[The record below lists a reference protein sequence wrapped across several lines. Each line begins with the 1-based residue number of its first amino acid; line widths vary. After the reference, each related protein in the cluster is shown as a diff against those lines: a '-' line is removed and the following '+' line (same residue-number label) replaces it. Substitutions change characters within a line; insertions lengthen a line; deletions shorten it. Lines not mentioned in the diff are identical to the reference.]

1 MSQEPTGSLS
11 QQKLPFNFIGE
22 IVFKT
27 SGWDRLEAT
36 ILYHNI
42 SSIFIV
48 TISTIFHRTS
58 SPDKSASMSN
68 RHGISRWHFLS
79 QLATCS
85 KIEQAASKL
94 HTVDTLYTS
103 RINKCGMDDIGMCI
117 IMYILYVM
125 YWDDATLSVH
135 PKIFQTE
142 LAAPAREKKHE
153 TWSPFS
159 DRFMDLVPCK
169 WQETQQPRRLHLA
182 DPAKSEDFGGTTS
195 WTYVFG

>member
-1 MSQEPTGSLS
+1 MLFLHRCHRSLPEVYPNKNCHSISLAKLCSKQVDGTGF
-11 QQKLPFNFIGE
+11 QK
-22 IVFKT
+22 
-27 SGWDRLEAT
+27 LEAT

-42 SSIFIV
+42 SSNFIV

-117 IMYILYVM
+117 IMYILYMV
-125 YWDDATLSVH
+125 YLDDATLPVH

-142 LAAPAREKKHE
+142 LAAPARRKKN
-153 TWSPFS
+153 T
-159 DRFMDLVPCK
+159 
-169 WQETQQPRRLHLA
+169 RLGHLSA
-182 DPAKSEDFGGTTS
+182 IES
-195 WTYVFG
+195 WILFLASGRKLSNQGVCT

>member
-27 SGWDRLEAT
+27 SGWDRVPKVGGNHF
-36 ILYHNI
+36 IYHNI

-48 TISTIFHRTS
+48 TFSTIFHRTS
-58 SPDKSASMSN
+58 SPDRSASMSN
-68 RHGISRWHFLS
+68 RHGISRLHFLS

-117 IMYILYVM
+117 IMYILYMM

-142 LAAPAREKKHE
+142 LAAPAREKN
-153 TWSPFS
+153 T
-159 DRFMDLVPCK
+159 
-169 WQETQQPRRLHLA
+169 RRGHLSA
-182 DPAKSEDFGGTTS
+182 IKSWILLLAGRKLSNQGVCT
-195 WTYVFG
+195 

>member
-103 RINKCGMDDIGMCI
+103 RIIKCGMDDIGMCI
-117 IMYILYVM
+117 IMYILYMM

-142 LAAPAREKKHE
+142 LAAPTREKKH
-153 TWSPFS
+153 
-159 DRFMDLVPCK
+159 
-169 WQETQQPRRLHLA
+169 RRGHLSA
-182 DPAKSEDFGGTTS
+182 IES
-195 WTYVFG
+195 WILFLASGRKLSNQGVCT